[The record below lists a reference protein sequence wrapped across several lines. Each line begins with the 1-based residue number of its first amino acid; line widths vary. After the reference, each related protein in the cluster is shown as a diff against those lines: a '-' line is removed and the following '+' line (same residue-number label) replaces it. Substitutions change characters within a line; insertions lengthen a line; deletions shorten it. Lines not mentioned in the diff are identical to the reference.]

1 MIFYLKKYLIKKLIL
16 KTKMDPSI
24 EEEIMRNHNQA
35 EAFISLFFAGLDAV
49 CYIIILTLFGCDFN
63 SFQSPKQKLTLLI
76 VLDAVLRIINMYT
89 DEYSKYFIK
98 EVFFSLFSTLQFN
111 IIITCLNQIFTDKS
125 IDSSLE
131 NELEIRNINIFTG
144 LFFVLIFSFKGIFL
158 SYKLISTLQYICI
171 IIGIYILSKYIGR
184 KIEIYLANVVK
195 KDSSFSGENFVNNMP
210 FFISIYF
217 ILNFCFELLSL
228 LIEHKLYAS
237 YMIMLCKIFKEVGKY
252 LVFLL
257 LIIIYHT
264 FNKYMVE
271 DDFGFSVPPTIEPK
285 EQEHPTEKTKVNI
298 YKDEDEYDD
307 A

>member
-1 MIFYLKKYLIKKLIL
+1 
-16 KTKMDPSI
+16 MDPYI

-35 EAFISLFFAGLDAV
+35 DAIISLFFAGLDAV
-49 CYIIILTLFGCDFN
+49 CYIIIITLFGCDFN

-76 VLDAVLRIINMYT
+76 VLDAVLRIINMYA

-98 EVFFSLFSTLQFN
+98 EAFFSIFSTFQFN
-111 IIITCLNQIFTDKS
+111 IIISCLNQIFTDKS

-131 NELEIRNINIFTG
+131 NDLEIRNIKLLTG
-144 LFFVLIFSFKGIFL
+144 LFFILIFSFKGIII
-158 SYKLISTLQYICI
+158 SYKSISTLQYICI
-171 IIGIYILSKYIGR
+171 IIGIYILSKYMGG

-217 ILNFCFELLSL
+217 ILNYCFELLSL

-237 YMIMLCKIFKEVGKY
+237 YMTMLCKIFKEVGKY

-257 LIIIYHT
+257 LIIIYHI

-271 DDFGFSVPPTIEPK
+271 EDFGFSTPPTIDPK
-285 EQEHPTEKTKVNI
+285 EHQTEKDKVVI